1 MNKRELK
8 SLEKDLLLMQRI
20 RSQAAERLRKVLQE
34 LETSG
39 TLCTT
44 LTLMITDLRK
54 KIDDPTIKAAFKG
67 RPKRKK

>member
-44 LTLMITDLRK
+44 LTLMITDFRK
-54 KIDDPTIKAAFKG
+54 KIDDPTFKAAFKS